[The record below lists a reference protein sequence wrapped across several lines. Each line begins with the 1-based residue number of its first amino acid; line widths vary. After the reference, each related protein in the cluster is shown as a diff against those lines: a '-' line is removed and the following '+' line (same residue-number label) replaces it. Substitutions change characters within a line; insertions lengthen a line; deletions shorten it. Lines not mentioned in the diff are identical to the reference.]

1 MPSFTVLERARHIKV
16 LALDV
21 DGILSDGRLIFSNN
35 GEETKAFDVRDG
47 LGMKLVQDCGVKIVI
62 ITGRMSNIVKQRM
75 DSLGVDLV
83 IQGREDKGIALAE
96 ACKQLGI
103 QPSDCAY
110 MGDDWPDLGALS
122 MAGLAVTVP
131 NGHHEVRRRA
141 HLVTQASGGR
151 GAVRELCDVI
161 LQAKGVYDEMLTQ
174 FLAVRGEM
182 H

>member
-1 MPSFTVLERARHIKV
+1 MSSYAILERARHIKV

-47 LGMKLVQDCGVKIVI
+47 LGMKLVQESGVKLVI
-62 ITGRMSNIVKQRM
+62 ITGRNSNIVKQRM
-75 DSLGVDLV
+75 DALGVDLV
-83 IQGREDKGIALAE
+83 VQGREDKGIALAE
-96 ACKQLGI
+96 ACRTLGV

-110 MGDDWPDLGALS
+110 MGDDWPDLGALA

-131 NGHHEVRRRA
+131 NAHHEVRRRV

-151 GAVRELCDVI
+151 GAVRELCDMI
-161 LQAKGVYDEMLTQ
+161 LQAKGTYDELLARA
-174 FLAVRGEM
+174 LAVRGD
-182 H
+182 

>member
-1 MPSFTVLERARHIKV
+1 MVSYAVLERARHIQV

-62 ITGRMSNIVKQRM
+62 ITGRTSNIVKQRM

-83 IQGREDKGIALAE
+83 VQGREDKGIALAE
-96 ACKQLGI
+96 ACRQLGV
-103 QPSDCAY
+103 QPTDCAY
-110 MGDDWPDLGALS
+110 MGDDWPDLGALA

-131 NGHHEVRRRA
+131 NAHHEVRRRV

-161 LQAKGVYDEMLTQ
+161 LQAKGQYDTMLQ
-174 FLAVRGEM
+174 HFLAVRGE
-182 H
+182 

>member
-1 MPSFTVLERARHIKV
+1 MASYAILERARHIQV

-62 ITGRMSNIVKQRM
+62 ITGRTSNIVKQRM

-83 IQGREDKGIALAE
+83 VQGREDKGIALAE
-96 ACKQLGI
+96 ACRQLGV
-103 QPSDCAY
+103 QPTDCAY
-110 MGDDWPDLGALS
+110 MGDDWPDLGALA

-131 NGHHEVRRRA
+131 NAHHEVRRRV

-161 LQAKGVYDEMLTQ
+161 LQAKGQYDTMLQ
-174 FLAVRGEM
+174 HFLAVRGE
-182 H
+182 

>member
-1 MPSFTVLERARHIKV
+1 MSSYAILERARHIKV

-47 LGMKLVQDCGVKIVI
+47 LGMKLVQESGVKLVI
-62 ITGRMSNIVKQRM
+62 ITGRNSNIVKQRM

-83 IQGREDKGIALAE
+83 VQGREDKGIALAE
-96 ACKQLGI
+96 ACRTLGV

-110 MGDDWPDLGALS
+110 MGDDWPDLGALA

-131 NGHHEVRRRA
+131 NAHHEVRRRV

-151 GAVRELCDVI
+151 GAVRELCDMI
-161 LQAKGVYDEMLTQ
+161 LQAKGTYDELLARA
-174 FLAVRGEM
+174 LAVRGD
-182 H
+182 

>member
-1 MPSFTVLERARHIKV
+1 MASYAILERARHIKV

-62 ITGRMSNIVKQRM
+62 ITGRTSNIVKQRM

-83 IQGREDKGIALAE
+83 VQGREDKGIALAE
-96 ACKQLGI
+96 ACRQLNI
-103 QPSDCAY
+103 KSTDCAY
-110 MGDDWPDLGALS
+110 MGDDWPDLGALA

-131 NGHHEVRRRA
+131 NAHHEVRRRA

-161 LQAKGVYDEMLTQ
+161 LQAKGQYDTMLER
-174 FLAVRGEM
+174 FLAVRGE
-182 H
+182 

>member
-1 MPSFTVLERARHIKV
+1 MSSYAILERARDIKV

-47 LGMKLVQDCGVKIVI
+47 LGMKLVQESGVKLVI
-62 ITGRMSNIVKQRM
+62 ITGRNSNIVKQRM

-83 IQGREDKGIALAE
+83 VQGREDKGIALAE
-96 ACKQLGI
+96 ACRTLGV

-110 MGDDWPDLGALS
+110 MGDDWPDLGALA

-131 NGHHEVRRRA
+131 NAHHEVRRRV

-161 LQAKGVYDEMLTQ
+161 LHAKGTYDELLAR
-174 FLAVRGEM
+174 FLAVRGD
-182 H
+182 

>member
-1 MPSFTVLERARHIKV
+1 MASYAILERARHVQV

-47 LGMKLVQDCGVKIVI
+47 LGMKLLQECGVKIVI
-62 ITGRMSNIVKQRM
+62 ITGRSSNIVKQRM

-83 IQGREDKGIALAE
+83 LQGREDKGIALAE
-96 ACKQLGI
+96 ACRQLAI
-103 QPSDCAY
+103 LPSDCAY
-110 MGDDWPDLGALS
+110 MGDDWPDLGALA

-131 NGHHEVRRRA
+131 NAHHEVRRRV

-161 LQAKGVYDEMLTQ
+161 LQAKGQYDRLLQ
-174 FLAVRGEM
+174 RFLAVRDT
-182 H
+182 

>member
-1 MPSFTVLERARHIKV
+1 MSSYAILERARNIKV

-47 LGMKLVQDCGVKIVI
+47 LGMKLVQESGVKLVI
-62 ITGRMSNIVKQRM
+62 ITGRNSNIVKQRM

-83 IQGREDKGIALAE
+83 VQGREDKGIALAE
-96 ACKQLGI
+96 ACRTLGV

-110 MGDDWPDLGALS
+110 MGDDWPDLGALA

-131 NGHHEVRRRA
+131 NAHHEVRRRV

-161 LQAKGVYDEMLTQ
+161 LHAKGTYDELLAR
-174 FLAVRGEM
+174 FLAVRGD
-182 H
+182 